1 MLGLKCEYILHVH
14 THVRMTEQHTL
25 GLKIVFLS
33 IWFRVWYNYP
43 LLLMCYSNSVRCG
56 CSEVTASCRLW
67 ESLTPSKE
75 TASQFLQ
82 SMWKK
87 TFAKLAL
94 GSFIGYDMS
103 GRQFCF
109 SICMRSPS
117 CSFGFPGFL
126 FFSS

>member
-67 ESLTPSKE
+67 ESLDSFKRDCISVSAVHVE
-75 TASQFLQ
+75 KKHLQ
-82 SMWKK
+82 SLRW
-87 TFAKLAL
+87 AL
-94 GSFIGYDMS
+94 SLGMTCQEDSSVF
-103 GRQFCF
+103 
-109 SICMRSPS
+109 PS
-117 CSFGFPGFL
+117 A
-126 FFSS
+126 